1 MCGGLGEKN
10 TLLVSLSDCGVSV
23 VHGLVDRGWMGK
35 LVEVGLETP
44 IVRSVCLGVLRP
56 TTLDV

>member
-1 MCGGLGEKN
+1 M
-10 TLLVSLSDCGVSV
+10 LLVSMSDCGVSV
-23 VHGLVDRGWMGK
+23 FHGLVDRGWMGK